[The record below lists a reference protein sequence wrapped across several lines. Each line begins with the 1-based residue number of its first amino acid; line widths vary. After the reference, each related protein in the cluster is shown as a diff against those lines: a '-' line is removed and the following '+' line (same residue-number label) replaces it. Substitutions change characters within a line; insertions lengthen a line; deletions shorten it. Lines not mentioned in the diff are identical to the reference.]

1 MSTPRTLTAASL
13 SGNRGREE
21 SGRCR
26 VDGLPL
32 STRLRVSPCGSSRTT
47 RMARRGTRTMSSTAQ
62 KKIGTG
68 IKVLD
73 VKGTKNTSDSAT
85 LIARRSLQRVSQERK
100 SPPNLVGAGRQSK
113 GRRGAE
119 RRRATAVATTA
130 ALGRR
135 CRLRCSSSLLDLLW
149 PMVPWRR
156 LRSRSPPRALLEY
169 HRARLPPMAL
179 LPCR

>member
-1 MSTPRTLTAASL
+1 MLTPRTLTAASL
-13 SGNRGREE
+13 SENRGREE

-32 STRLRVSPCGSSRTT
+32 STRLPVSPCGSSRTT
-47 RMARRGTRTMSSTAQ
+47 LWRDAERGHVFNAQ

-73 VKGTKNTSDSAT
+73 VKVTKNTSDSAT

-100 SPPNLVGAGRQSK
+100 SLPNLVGAGRQSK

-156 LRSRSPPRALLEY
+156 LRSPSPPRALLEY